1 MYQSLHHILQSS
13 LFKRNVNESPSAQA
27 VSQYARTIKFPFVK
41 CLIIF
46 SGSHAHSVRR
56 YSLQISSGVETASSV
71 GNAEKFQGKIGVQ
84 RARQKG

>member
-1 MYQSLHHILQSS
+1 
-13 LFKRNVNESPSAQA
+13 
-27 VSQYARTIKFPFVK
+27 
-41 CLIIF
+41 LIIF
-46 SGSHAHSVRR
+46 SGSHAHAVRR